1 MKIKDGF
8 TLRTMLGENI
18 VVGEGLSQVNF
29 NKLISLNETAAFL
42 WKEVQGKTFGKED
55 LVKLLLDNYEVEEER
70 AAADVDKLI
79 DTWIKEGI
87 IEE

>member
-29 NKLISLNETAAFL
+29 NKLITLNETAAFL
-42 WKEVQGKTFGKED
+42 WKEDTGKVFTTED
-55 LVKLLLDNYEVEEER
+55 LVQLLLDNYEVEKDR
-70 AAADVDKLI
+70 ASEDVDKLVE
-79 DTWIKEGI
+79 TWIKEGI
-87 IEE
+87 VEE

>member
-18 VVGEGLSQVNF
+18 VVGEGLAQVNF
-29 NKLISLNETAAFL
+29 NKLITLNETAAFL
-42 WKEVQGKTFGKED
+42 WKEVSGKEFTKED
-55 LVKLLLDNYEVEEER
+55 LVQLLLDNYEVEKDR
-70 AAADVDKLI
+70 ASEDVDKLV

>member
-29 NKLISLNETAAFL
+29 NKLITLNETAAFL
-42 WKEVQGKTFGKED
+42 WKEVSGKAFTKED
-55 LVKLLLDNYEVEEER
+55 LVKLLTDNYEVEEER

-87 IEE
+87 AEE

>member
-29 NKLISLNETAAFL
+29 NKLITLNETAAFL

-79 DTWIKEGI
+79 DIWIKEGI

>member
-29 NKLISLNETAAFL
+29 NKLITLNETAAFL

-87 IEE
+87 IEA

>member
-1 MKIKDGF
+1 MKIKEGF

-18 VVGEGLSQVNF
+18 VVGEGLTQVNF

-42 WKEVQGKTFGKED
+42 WKEVSGKEFTKQD
-55 LVKLLLDNYEVEEER
+55 LVQLLLDNYEVEQER
-70 AAADVDKLI
+70 AAADVDKLT

-87 IEE
+87 VEE

>member
-29 NKLISLNETAAFL
+29 NKLITLNETAAFL
-42 WKEVQGKTFGKED
+42 WKEV
-55 LVKLLLDNYEVEEER
+55 
-70 AAADVDKLI
+70 
-79 DTWIKEGI
+79 
-87 IEE
+87 

>member
-29 NKLISLNETAAFL
+29 NKLITLNETAAFL
-42 WKEVQGKTFGKED
+42 WKGVSGKEFTKED
-55 LVKLLLDNYEVEEER
+55 LVKLLTDNYEVEEAR
-70 AAADVDKLI
+70 AAEDVDKLLA
-79 DTWIKEGI
+79 TWIKEGI
-87 IEE
+87 AEE

>member
-79 DTWIKEGI
+79 DTWIKEGL

>member
-18 VVGEGLSQVNF
+18 VVGEGLAQVNF
-29 NKLISLNETAAFL
+29 NKLITLNETAAFL

>member
-29 NKLISLNETAAFL
+29 NKLITLNETAAFL

>member
-29 NKLISLNETAAFL
+29 NKLITLNETAAFL

-55 LVKLLLDNYEVEEER
+55 LVKLLLYNYEVEEER